1 MFIRWAG
8 ALSGA
13 VIWATGPAAVAGP
26 RPAQTVTIHAAGSL
40 KTFVTS
46 LAEEKGSLAGLNF
59 KPTFGAAGL
68 LPAKIEAGAKADLFL
83 SAGEHD
89 NSLEWIQTKL
99 EICST

>member
-13 VIWATGPAAVAGP
+13 VIRATGPAAVADPG
-26 RPAQTVTIHAAGSL
+26 PAQTVTIYAAGSL

-46 LAEEKGSLAGLNF
+46 LAEEKGPLAGLNF

-68 LPAKIEAGAKADLFL
+68 LQAKIGAGAKTDLFP

-89 NSLEWIQTKL
+89 NSLGWTRTKFQ
-99 EICST
+99 